1 LLQEESPLGLGVDGG
16 FFNLSLACKYRGL
29 SLSETRVA
37 FNTYSFGGSGFC
49 IAAAHGVFLIYLCH
63 VVFAL
68 ETSIAPLF
76 SFAASFCLPDTSS
89 GEYSPKLRPN
99 RLNTL
104 ADALNTQQQL
114 ERHAE
119 DQHGGAGRNDSERRV
134 SRQILYC
141 LFRGC
146 GEVALLG

>member
-1 LLQEESPLGLGVDGG
+1 
-16 FFNLSLACKYRGL
+16 
-29 SLSETRVA
+29 VA

-68 ETSIAPLF
+68 KTSIAPLF

-141 LFRGC
+141 LFRGMR
-146 GEVALLG
+146 GSRSAGLRSTLRILVQGPAATTATRGDHV